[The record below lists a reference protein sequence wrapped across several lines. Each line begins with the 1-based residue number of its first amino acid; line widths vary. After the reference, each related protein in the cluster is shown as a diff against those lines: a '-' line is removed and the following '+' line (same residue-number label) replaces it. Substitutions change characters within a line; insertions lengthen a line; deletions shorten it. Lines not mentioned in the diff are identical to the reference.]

1 MADLVVCVPFL
12 SHDKQLYKF
21 GDSITLDAK
30 TAKALIKK
38 GFVMEAVDEV
48 PADAVVLE
56 EVKAEDIA
64 EVVEEAVELPEVDA
78 AASVTNGN
86 KGGDKGKAGKGNG
99 GKNKK

>member
-78 AASVTNGN
+78 AASVTT
-86 KGGDKGKAGKGNG
+86 DKGKGGKG
-99 GKNKK
+99 GKGHKK

>member
-1 MADLVVCVPFL
+1 MTEVVVVVPYL
-12 SHDKQLYKF
+12 SFEKRLYAC
-21 GDSITLDAK
+21 GEIIATDAK
-30 TAKALIKK
+30 TADMLLKK
-38 GFVMEAVDEV
+38 GVVAEAVDEV

-86 KGGDKGKAGKGNG
+86 KGGDKGKGGKG
-99 GKNKK
+99 GKGHKK